1 MPRISII
8 SPCYNE
14 EENIEACHSAV
25 LALFAP
31 GGPLAHHK
39 REHIF
44 ADNCSADATVE
55 ILRRL
60 AATDPATKVI
70 LNARNFGPFRSNFNA
85 LRYATGDAVLVF
97 LPVDLQDPP
106 ELIPEMV
113 RHWENGIE
121 VVAGARAN
129 REETLALRICRRIF
143 YRLVSTLADFDIP
156 ENVGEFQLIDRK
168 VWEVV
173 VSHHDQ
179 YPYIRGI
186 IASAGFRRLILPY
199 TWRAR
204 TRGISKNNTLRLIAQ
219 ALNGIFSFT
228 DVPLRICSFLGFGI
242 AAVAILYAMLSVLA
256 GLFIQGLAPRGTMTI
271 IVALFFF
278 SGVQLMFIGILG
290 EYITAIHAQVRR
302 GPSVVERERINVDA
316 PPTPTEHP
324 RGMYHNRRQ
333 ASSSVCFSQPIG
345 GNLYPVVRPPA
356 PATEVERP
364 DCANFRPP
372 T

>member
-1 MPRISII
+1 MARISII
-8 SPCYNE
+8 SPCFNE
-14 EENIEACHSAV
+14 EDNIEACYEAV
-25 LALFAP
+25 AKLFAP
-31 GGPLAHHK
+31 DGPLAGYE

-44 ADNCSADATVE
+44 ADNASEDGTVA

-60 AATDPATKVI
+60 AADRCVKVI
-70 LNARNFGPFRSNFNA
+70 LNSRNFGPFRSNFNA

-113 RHWENGIE
+113 RYWESGVEI
-121 VVAGARAN
+121 VAGARAN
-129 REETLALRICRRIF
+129 REETWALRTCRRIF
-143 YRLVSTLADFDIP
+143 YRLVSTLSEFEIP

-199 TWRAR
+199 TWLAR
-204 TRGISKNNTLRLIAQ
+204 KRGISKNNALRLIDQ
-219 ALNGIFSFT
+219 AMNGIFSFT
-228 DVPLRICSFLGFGI
+228 SAPMRFSSFLGFGI
-242 AAVAILYAMLSVLA
+242 AVLAFLYASFSLLL
-256 GLFIQGLAPRGTMTI
+256 GLFFHGVAPRGTQTI

-278 SGVQLMFIGILG
+278 SGVQLMFIGLLG

-302 GPSVVERERINVDA
+302 GPMVVERELINIPS
-316 PPTPTEHP
+316 PPSANHP
-324 RGMYHNRRQ
+324 RGR
-333 ASSSVCFSQPIG
+333 S
-345 GNLYPVVRPPA
+345 
-356 PATEVERP
+356 
-364 DCANFRPP
+364 DD
-372 T
+372 

>member
-1 MPRISII
+1 MARISII
-8 SPCYNE
+8 SPCFNE
-14 EENIEACHSAV
+14 EDNVEACHAAV
-25 LALFAP
+25 AKLFAP
-31 GGPLAHHK
+31 DGPLANYE

-44 ADNCSADATVE
+44 ADNASEDGTVA
-55 ILRRL
+55 ILHRL
-60 AATDPATKVI
+60 AADPCVKVI
-70 LNARNFGPFRSNFNA
+70 LNSRNFGPFRSNFNA

-106 ELIPEMV
+106 ELLPEMV

-129 REETLALRICRRIF
+129 REETWALRTCRRIF
-143 YRLVSTLADFDIP
+143 YRLVSTLSEFEMP

-173 VSHHDQ
+173 VSHDDQ

-204 TRGISKNNTLRLIAQ
+204 KRGISKNNALRLIDQ
-219 ALNGIFSFT
+219 AMNGIFSFT
-228 DVPLRICSFLGFGI
+228 SAPMRFSSFLGFAI
-242 AAVAILYAMLSVLA
+242 ALLAVLYAVITLLLGIFFRGV
-256 GLFIQGLAPRGTMTI
+256 APRGTETI

-278 SGVQLMFIGILG
+278 SGVQLMFIGLLG

-302 GPSVVERERINVDA
+302 GPMVVERERINID
-316 PPTPTEHP
+316 
-324 RGMYHNRRQ
+324 
-333 ASSSVCFSQPIG
+333 
-345 GNLYPVVRPPA
+345 RPPRVA
-356 PATEVERP
+356 SGRLSQRS
-364 DCANFRPP
+364 DD
-372 T
+372 

>member
-1 MPRISII
+1 VGSSFAARCVSEEMAMKTISVVT
-8 SPCYNE
+8 PCYNE
-14 EENIEACHSAV
+14 ELNVQECYAAV
-25 LALFAP
+25 KALFEKDLV
-31 GGPLAHHK
+31 GYR

-44 ADNCSADATVE
+44 ADNASEDGTAA

-60 AATDPATKVI
+60 AAADSGVRVI
-70 LNARNFGPFRSNFNA
+70 LNSRNFGPFRSMFNA

-97 LPVDLQDPP
+97 LAADLQDPP

-129 REETLALRICRRIF
+129 REETWALRTCRRIF
-143 YRLVSTLADFDIP
+143 YRIVNALSDFEIP

-173 VSHHDQ
+173 VSHDDQ

-204 TRGISKNNTLRLIAQ
+204 KRGLSKNNVPRLIDQ
-219 ALNGIFSFT
+219 AMNGIFSFT
-228 DVPLRICSFLGFGI
+228 SAPMRFSSFLGFGI
-242 AAVAILYAMLSVLA
+242 ASLAVLYAVVTVLL
-256 GLFIQGLAPRGTMTI
+256 GLFIPGLAPRGTLTI

-302 GPSVVERERINVDA
+302 GPMVVERERINIDA
-316 PPTPTEHP
+316 PPPPAMRPVTPT
-324 RGMYHNRRQ
+324 
-333 ASSSVCFSQPIG
+333 
-345 GNLYPVVRPPA
+345 
-356 PATEVERP
+356 
-364 DCANFRPP
+364 
-372 T
+372 

>member
-1 MPRISII
+1 MAGAVPLHQRESLTLPRISII

-14 EENIEACHSAV
+14 EDNVEACHAAV
-25 LALFAP
+25 KALFAP
-31 GGPLAHHK
+31 GAPLERYQ

-44 ADNCSADATVE
+44 SDNASEDGTVA

-60 AATDPATKVI
+60 AAEDPCVKVI
-70 LNARNFGPFRSNFNA
+70 LNARNFGPFRSNFNG

-129 REETLALRICRRIF
+129 REETLALRVCRRIF
-143 YRLVSTLADFDIP
+143 YRIVNAISDFDIP

-173 VSHHDQ
+173 VSHNDR

-204 TRGISKNNTLRLIAQ
+204 KRGISKNNALRLIDQ
-219 ALNGIFSFT
+219 AMNGIFSFT
-228 DVPLRICSFLGFGI
+228 NAPMRLCSFLGFG
-242 AAVAILYAMLSVLA
+242 VAIVSILYALITALIGVFVP
-256 GLFIQGLAPRGTMTI
+256 GIAPRGIMTI
-271 IVALFFF
+271 IVALFVF
-278 SGVQLMFIGILG
+278 SGLQLMFIGMLG
-290 EYITAIHAQVRR
+290 EYITAIHAQVRH
-302 GPSVVERERINVDA
+302 GPTVVERERINIPEQAA
-316 PPTPTEHP
+316 P
-324 RGMYHNRRQ
+324 
-333 ASSSVCFSQPIG
+333 
-345 GNLYPVVRPPA
+345 
-356 PATEVERP
+356 ERA
-364 DCANFRPP
+364 D
-372 T
+372 